1 MARRTHMQDQVGANK
16 IEEIMRHDSIWW
28 AIEQWAVKLA
38 VIGLFLLIGVDWW

>member
-1 MARRTHMQDQVGANK
+1 MARRIHMQDQVGANK
-16 IEEIMRHDSIWW
+16 VEEIMHHDSIRW